1 MTRVKPL
8 ILAVTFWLLGCCYSL
23 HGAENASSPAVQIT
37 SIQADFQQEK
47 HMKMLVRPIISH
59 GTFSFQTPASLRWEY
74 TSPVPSI
81 LLMHG
86 DSARKFMAV
95 DGKLEEAQGLPMGS
109 MQLIMAEII
118 NWLDGRFTENKMFTV
133 SYPDTDHIV
142 LTPKK
147 GMLEGIIDEIELE
160 LTDQNGV
167 LEAVTIRE
175 GNEGY
180 TRMTFTNRRLNRE
193 LPITLFTAQ

>member
-1 MTRVKPL
+1 MSGRHLT
-8 ILAVTFWLLGCCYSL
+8 LAVACILFGCCTAD
-23 HGAENASSPAVQIT
+23 GAEGVSRPAVQIT

-47 HMKMLVRPIISH
+47 HMKMLVMPIISH
-59 GTFSFQTPASLRWEY
+59 GTFSFQAPASLRWEY
-74 TSPVPSI
+74 TTPVPSI

-86 DSARKFMAV
+86 GSIRKFIAV
-95 DGKLEEAQGLPMGS
+95 DGELEEAQGLPVGS
-109 MQLIMAEII
+109 MQVIMAEIT

-147 GMLEGIIDEIELE
+147 GMLAGMIDEIELE
-160 LTDQNGV
+160 LADQNGV

-175 GNEGY
+175 GAEGY
-180 TRMTFTNRRLNRE
+180 TRMTFTNRLLNRE
-193 LPITLFTAQ
+193 LPMTLFTTQ